1 MSSSSSSTSSSTP
14 VAQKSDIELDDY
26 EISLVRWE
34 EVCLA
39 LEEHFH
45 AMEMFNRRPNGPP
58 MGHR

>member
-1 MSSSSSSTSSSTP
+1 MSSSSSSSESKDKNQSP
-14 VAQKSDIELDDY
+14 DIELNNF

-34 EVCLA
+34 EICLA

-45 AMEMFNRRPNGPP
+45 ANEMYNRSPNGPP